1 MRTDDTS
8 PPRPPGILGRYPRPV
23 QTTTPRRAD
32 RHAQPDRPRRT
43 SLLILFIALAGLVAG
58 LVMASR
64 HYESCQGAADGR
76 TRDVTFTVEE
86 GATAEQVVEGLASE
100 RVIPCGGFIGNLL
113 MRGTGQSGE
122 IRAGTYSLTTG
133 MTLDEAV
140 EVLTTPPKQI
150 PTADVLVPPGYR
162 LTQIADAVEESLGI
176 PADEFLARADEGKF
190 DRPAA
195 LPADA
200 SLEGFLWPETYRI
213 PKRDDADAVIQRLLN
228 QFSDE
233 TAGLPWERA
242 EELGVTP
249 YEIVVIASM
258 IEKEAAVQRD
268 RPLIAGVIHNRL
280 RDGMTLGID
289 ATLLYDDPTPDG
301 ELSTADI
308 ETDGP
313 YNTRMRT
320 GLPPTPIASPYLWS
334 LKAALNPADT
344 PYYYYVLC
352 GDDGG
357 HRFAVTYDEHLA
369 NVDACL

>member
-1 MRTDDTS
+1 
-8 PPRPPGILGRYPRPV
+8 
-23 QTTTPRRAD
+23 
-32 RHAQPDRPRRT
+32 
-43 SLLILFIALAGLVAG
+43 
-58 LVMASR
+58 MASR
-64 HYESCQGAADGR
+64 HYESCQGAADGPK
-76 TRDVTFTVEE
+76 RDVTFTVEE
-86 GATAEQVVEGLASE
+86 GATAEQVVEDLASE
-100 RVIPCGGFIGNLL
+100 GVIPCGGFVGNLL
-113 MRGTGQSGE
+113 MRGTGRSGE

-176 PADEFLARADEGKF
+176 SAEEFLARADEGKF
-190 DRPAA
+190 DRPAG
-195 LPADA
+195 LPAGA

-213 PKRDDADAVIQRLLN
+213 PKRDDADAVIQRLLH
-228 QFSDE
+228 QFSEE

-242 EELGVTP
+242 EELGVSP
-249 YEIVVIASM
+249 YEVVVIASM

-268 RPLIAGVIHNRL
+268 RPLIAGVIYNRL
-280 RDGMTLGID
+280 RDGMALGID

-334 LKAALNPADT
+334 LRAALNPADT

-357 HRFAVTYDEHLA
+357 HRFAVTYDQHLA
-369 NVDACL
+369 NVDACLG

>member
-1 MRTDDTS
+1 
-8 PPRPPGILGRYPRPV
+8 
-23 QTTTPRRAD
+23 
-32 RHAQPDRPRRT
+32 
-43 SLLILFIALAGLVAG
+43 
-58 LVMASR
+58 MASR

-100 RVIPCGGFIGNLL
+100 RVIPCGGVIGNLL
-113 MRGTGQSGE
+113 MRGTGRSGE

-190 DRPAA
+190 DRPVA

-228 QFSDE
+228 QFSEE

-242 EELGVTP
+242 EELGVSP

-268 RPLIAGVIHNRL
+268 RPLIAGVIYNRL

-334 LKAALNPADT
+334 LRAALNPADT

>member
-1 MRTDDTS
+1 
-8 PPRPPGILGRYPRPV
+8 
-23 QTTTPRRAD
+23 
-32 RHAQPDRPRRT
+32 
-43 SLLILFIALAGLVAG
+43 
-58 LVMASR
+58 MASR
-64 HYESCQGAADGR
+64 HYESCQGAADGP

-113 MRGTGQSGE
+113 MRGTGRSGE

-150 PTADVLVPPGYR
+150 PTADVLIPPGYR
-162 LTQIADAVEESLGI
+162 LTQIAEAVEESLGI
-176 PADEFLARADEGKF
+176 PADEFLSRADEGKF

-195 LPADA
+195 LPAGA

-213 PKRDDADAVIQRLLN
+213 PKRDDADAVIQRLLH
-228 QFSDE
+228 QFSEE
-233 TAGLPWERA
+233 TANLPWERA
-242 EELGVTP
+242 EDLGVTP

-268 RPLIAGVIHNRL
+268 RPLIAGVIYNRL
-280 RDGMTLGID
+280 QDGMALGID

-334 LKAALNPADT
+334 LRAALNPADT

-369 NVDACL
+369 NVDACLG

>member
-1 MRTDDTS
+1 
-8 PPRPPGILGRYPRPV
+8 
-23 QTTTPRRAD
+23 
-32 RHAQPDRPRRT
+32 
-43 SLLILFIALAGLVAG
+43 
-58 LVMASR
+58 MASR
-64 HYESCQGAADGR
+64 HYESCQGAADGPV
-76 TRDVTFTVEE
+76 RDVTFTVEE

-113 MRGTGQSGE
+113 MRGTGRSGE

-150 PTADVLVPPGYR
+150 PTADVLIPPGYR
-162 LTQIADAVEESLGI
+162 LTQIAEAVEESLGI
-176 PADEFLARADEGKF
+176 PADEFLSRADEGKF

-195 LPADA
+195 LPAGA

-213 PKRDDADAVIQRLLN
+213 PKRDDADALIQRLLH
-228 QFSDE
+228 QFSEE
-233 TAGLPWERA
+233 TASLPWERA
-242 EELGVTP
+242 EDLGVTP

-268 RPLIAGVIHNRL
+268 RPLIAGVIYNRL
-280 RDGMTLGID
+280 QDGMALGID

-334 LKAALNPADT
+334 LRAALNPADT

-369 NVDACL
+369 NVDACLG

>member
-1 MRTDDTS
+1 
-8 PPRPPGILGRYPRPV
+8 
-23 QTTTPRRAD
+23 
-32 RHAQPDRPRRT
+32 
-43 SLLILFIALAGLVAG
+43 
-58 LVMASR
+58 MASR
-64 HYESCQGAADGR
+64 HYEGCQGAGDGSK
-76 TRDVTFTVEE
+76 RDVTFTVEE
-86 GATAEQVVEGLASE
+86 GATAEQVVEDLASE

-113 MRGTGQSGE
+113 MRGTGRSGE
-122 IRAGTYSLTTG
+122 IRAGTYPLTTG

-176 PADEFLARADEGKF
+176 PSDEFLVRADEGKF
-190 DRPAA
+190 DRPDT

-228 QFSDE
+228 QFSQE

-242 EELGVTP
+242 EELGVSP

-268 RPLIAGVIHNRL
+268 RPLIAGVIYNRL

-334 LKAALNPADT
+334 LRAALNPADT

-352 GDDGG
+352 GGDGG

-369 NVDACL
+369 NVDACLG

>member
-1 MRTDDTS
+1 MCHRCAS
-8 PPRPPGILGRYPRPV
+8 SQAPRI
-23 QTTTPRRAD
+23 
-32 RHAQPDRPRRT
+32 
-43 SLLILFIALAGLVAG
+43 
-58 LVMASR
+58 
-64 HYESCQGAADGR
+64 
-76 TRDVTFTVEE
+76 TVEE

-113 MRGTGQSGE
+113 MRGTGRSGE

-150 PTADVLVPPGYR
+150 PTVDVLVPPGYR
-162 LTQIADAVEESLGI
+162 LTQIADAVEESLEI

-190 DRPAA
+190 DRPVA

-213 PKRDDADAVIQRLLN
+213 PKRDDTDAVIQRLLN
-228 QFSDE
+228 QFSEE

-242 EELGVTP
+242 EELGVSP

-268 RPLIAGVIHNRL
+268 RPLIAGVIYNRL

-334 LKAALNPADT
+334 LRAALNPADT

-352 GDDGG
+352 GEDGG

>member
-1 MRTDDTS
+1 
-8 PPRPPGILGRYPRPV
+8 
-23 QTTTPRRAD
+23 
-32 RHAQPDRPRRT
+32 
-43 SLLILFIALAGLVAG
+43 
-58 LVMASR
+58 MASR
-64 HYESCQGAADGR
+64 HYESCQGAADGSK
-76 TRDVTFTVEE
+76 RDVTFTVDE
-86 GATAEQVVEGLASE
+86 GATAEQVVDDLASE

-113 MRGTGQSGE
+113 MRGTDRSGD

-176 PADEFLARADEGKF
+176 PSDQFLARADEGKF
-190 DRPAA
+190 DRPDA

-228 QFSDE
+228 QFSQE

-242 EELGVTP
+242 EDLGVSP

-268 RPLIAGVIHNRL
+268 RPLIAGVIYNRL

-289 ATLLYDDPTPDG
+289 ATLLYDDPSPDG

-334 LKAALNPADT
+334 LQAALNPADT

-369 NVDACL
+369 NVDACLG

>member
-1 MRTDDTS
+1 
-8 PPRPPGILGRYPRPV
+8 
-23 QTTTPRRAD
+23 
-32 RHAQPDRPRRT
+32 
-43 SLLILFIALAGLVAG
+43 
-58 LVMASR
+58 MASR
-64 HYESCQGAADGR
+64 HYESCQGAADGPE
-76 TRDVTFTVEE
+76 RDVTFTVEE
-86 GATAEQVVEGLASE
+86 GATAEHVVDGLASE
-100 RVIPCGGFIGNLL
+100 RVIPCGGFVGNLL
-113 MRGTGQSGE
+113 MRGTGRSGE

-140 EVLTTPPKQI
+140 EALTTPPKQI

-162 LTQIADAVEESLGI
+162 ITQIADAVEESLGI

-228 QFSDE
+228 QFSEE
-233 TAGLPWERA
+233 TASLPWERA
-242 EELGVTP
+242 EALGVSP

-268 RPLIAGVIHNRL
+268 RPLIAGVIYNRL

-369 NVDACL
+369 NVDACLG